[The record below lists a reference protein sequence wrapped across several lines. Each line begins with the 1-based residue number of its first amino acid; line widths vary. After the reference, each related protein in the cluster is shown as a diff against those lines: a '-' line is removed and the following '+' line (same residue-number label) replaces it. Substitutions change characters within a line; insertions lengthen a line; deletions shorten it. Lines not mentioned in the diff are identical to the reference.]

1 MLLKRFVIIGGLIFK
16 REYCANHIIV
26 RCYSCEIYKSN
37 KMCSD
42 INTSITC
49 DYINSICT
57 AGYLNFHNLYYVAK
71 C

>member
-1 MLLKRFVIIGGLIFK
+1 MLLKRFVIIEGLIFK
-16 REYCANHIIV
+16 REYCITT
-26 RCYSCEIYKSN
+26 RCCSCEIYKSN

-49 DYINSICT
+49 DYINNICT
-57 AGYLNFHNLYYVAK
+57 AGYLSFHNLYYVAK